1 MSVQQLISYPNP
13 AVVVGGGLTALG
25 TMRALGRRGID
36 VYLILDGSGTA
47 HYSKYCKRSLS
58 AIGMKY
64 DRGILKSVL
73 KELGRS
79 FSRRVVVY
87 PTSDVD
93 TINLAELK
101 DELPDDY
108 CFVVGDKEP
117 VKMLVNKRDFY
128 EALARQGVDHPKT
141 YFPETIMDAQ
151 LIAQEVE
158 YPVFVRPAISQLF
171 SQAFPAAGKG
181 FIAYSPRDLVAF
193 YELSEKHGIEVMFQE
208 IITGPP
214 TNSYQL
220 EGYYGIDHLPRVLF
234 ARQRLRIWPPGFG
247 NTTLCVSIPM
257 RVLDNEKRTI
267 NQFIKNISYNGLASA
282 EFKKD
287 DRDGSLKLL
296 EINARPWWHIWLSGA
311 CGADILFLS
320 YLDATGEKTE
330 YTEKYEE
337 GVKSTYFTNDLMA
350 AGKMFLNGNLSLRE
364 WASSLVGTRKS
375 AFLSK
380 TDPTPFFMQLVTE
393 GSLLAGKIAK
403 KKPS

>member
-1 MSVQQLISYPNP
+1 LTSYPNP
-13 AVVVGGGLTALG
+13 VVVIGGGLTALG
-25 TMRALGRRGID
+25 TTRALGRRGID
-36 VYLILDGSGTA
+36 VYLVLDRSETA
-47 HYSKYCKRSLS
+47 HYSKYCKTSLS
-58 AIGMKY
+58 TMGKKH
-64 DRGILKSVL
+64 DRNTLKSL
-73 KELGRS
+73 LRKMAKS
-79 FSRRVVVY
+79 FSRRAVVY
-87 PTSDVD
+87 PTSDVGA
-93 TINLAELK
+93 INLAELK

-108 CFVVGDKEP
+108 CFVVGDKGP
-117 VKMLVNKRDFY
+117 LKILVNKSDFY
-128 EALARQGVDHPKT
+128 KTLAQQRVNHPKT
-141 YFPETIMDAQ
+141 YFPESTKDAQ
-151 LIAQEVE
+151 LISEEAE
-158 YPVFVRPAISQLF
+158 YPVFIRPAITQLF
-171 SQAFPAAGKG
+171 SQAFPTAGKG
-181 FIAYSPRDLVAF
+181 FIAYSLRDLMAF

-208 IITGPP
+208 IVPGPP

-220 EGYYGIDHLPRVLF
+220 EGYYSADYQPKVLF